1 MHAKPDA
8 AAKDDAQII
17 TEVTRWLERAV
28 IGLGLCPFA
37 RAPHVQ
43 GRLRMRVSRA
53 TDVATLQGDLAS
65 ELQTLHAL
73 PENTAE
79 TGLLIHPFVLQDFL
93 DYNDFLDVAD
103 ATVQALGLEGDW
115 QIASFH
121 PHYRFAGSAENDI
134 ENYSNRSPYP
144 VLHLLRESS
153 VDTAVAAM
161 ADSDEIYQRNIRTLR
176 KLGMAG
182 WQALWQED
190 S

>member
-1 MHAKPDA
+1 MDATPNKAAADDA
-8 AAKDDAQII
+8 AII

-37 RAPHVQ
+37 RAPHVH

-53 TDVATLQGDLAS
+53 TDLATLQRDLAT
-65 ELQTLHAL
+65 ELQAVQNL
-73 PENTAE
+73 PERTAE

-103 ATVQALGLEGDW
+103 ATLRDLDMDEDW

-121 PHYRFAGSAENDI
+121 PNYRFADSAVDDI

-144 VLHLLRESS
+144 MLHLLRESS
-153 VDTAVAAM
+153 VSAAVAAM
-161 ADSDEIYQRNIRTLR
+161 TDSDEIYRRNKDTLR
-176 KLGMAG
+176 KLGHTG

-190 S
+190 D

>member
-1 MHAKPDA
+1 MPATPNEAAQHDHAVIA
-8 AAKDDAQII
+8 
-17 TEVTRWLERAV
+17 EVTRWLERAV

-37 RAPHVQ
+37 RAPHLQ

-53 TDVATLQGDLAS
+53 TDVATLQRDLAS

-73 PENTAE
+73 PDSTTE

-103 ATVQALGLEGDW
+103 ATVQELGLEGDW
-115 QIASFH
+115 QVASFH
-121 PHYRFAGSAENDI
+121 PHYRFAGSSDDDI

-153 VDTAVAAM
+153 IDSAVDAM
-161 ADSDEIYQRNIRTLR
+161 ADSDEIYRRNMRTLR
-176 KLGMAG
+176 KLGIRG
-182 WQALWQED
+182 WQALWQDEP
-190 S
+190 